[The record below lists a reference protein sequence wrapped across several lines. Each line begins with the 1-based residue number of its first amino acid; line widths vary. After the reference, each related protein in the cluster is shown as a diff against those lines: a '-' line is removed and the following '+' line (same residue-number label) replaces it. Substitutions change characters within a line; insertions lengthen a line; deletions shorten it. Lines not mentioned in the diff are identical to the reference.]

1 MNFTTRLLMP
11 LAAIS
16 LIAAP
21 ALAQS
26 FRIPTSG
33 TPAVEIAK
41 QTGWT
46 ERYDEHGNLTLFAD
60 DMAGAILLRM
70 ITAAPGEPMPSNAE
84 MAQVILTGA
93 GAKPYHKSEK
103 TTFAGVRKLD
113 EDWCEIRR
121 IYLKKAFRSKGN
133 GKKLFRAALGFA
145 EKNCS
150 AVVLKTDSTLT
161 KAIDMYLKH
170 GFTFQKEETG
180 YLYFEKKFDQKPK
193 IV

>member
-1 MNFTTRLLMP
+1 M
-11 LAAIS
+11 I
-16 LIAAP
+16 I
-21 ALAQS
+21 Q
-26 FRIPTSG
+26 
-33 TPAVEIAK
+33 
-41 QTGWT
+41 
-46 ERYDEHGNLTLFAD
+46 RYEDSRKEEVREVVLEVLKEHGFEPDRLKDAD
-60 DMAGAILLRM
+60 LNDINGYYFGSGGTFFVGIVDDK
-70 ITAAPGEPMPSNAE
+70 
-84 MAQVILTGA
+84 VIGT
-93 GAKPYHKSEK
+93 
-103 TTFAGVRKLD
+103 AGVRKLD
-113 EDWCEIRR
+113 ENWCEIRR

-133 GKKLFRAALGFA
+133 GKKLFRAALDFA

>member
-1 MNFTTRLLMP
+1 MNLATRLLMP

-41 QTGWT
+41 QPGWT

-70 ITAAPGEPMPSNAE
+70 ISAPAGEKIPTNAE
-84 MAQVILTGA
+84 MAAVILSGA
-93 GAKPYHKSEK
+93 GAQPYSKSEK
-103 TTFAGVRKLD
+103 ITFAGGPAEAFHSVMVIDGGPKVDVKVVVRTFGANNIAVGVTMIPETSTAAQRQKVD
-113 EDWCEIRR
+113 AQFAKVR
-121 IYLKKAFRSKGN
+121 IVS
-133 GKKLFRAALGFA
+133 
-145 EKNCS
+145 
-150 AVVLKTDSTLT
+150 
-161 KAIDMYLKH
+161 
-170 GFTFQKEETG
+170 
-180 YLYFEKKFDQKPK
+180 
-193 IV
+193 